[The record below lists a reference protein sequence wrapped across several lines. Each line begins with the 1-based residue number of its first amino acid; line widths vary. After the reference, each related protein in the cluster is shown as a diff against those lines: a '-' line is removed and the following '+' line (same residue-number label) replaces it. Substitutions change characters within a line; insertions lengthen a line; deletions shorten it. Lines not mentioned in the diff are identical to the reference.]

1 MSVEYLH
8 NHFADTLGCSHDVGG
23 IDGFVRGNQHKFL
36 GAEKGCRLCGLKRT
50 HDIVLDR
57 LVGAVLHERHM
68 LMGCRMVHN
77 VRSVFFKNGIHSL
90 GVAHGT
96 D

>member
-1 MSVEYLH
+1 MPVEYLH
-8 NHFADTLGCSHDVGG
+8 NHFADTLGRSHDVGR
-23 IDGFVRGNQHKFL
+23 IDGFVRGDQHEFP
-36 GAEKGCRLCGLKRT
+36 GTEKSCRLRGLKRT
-50 HDIVLDR
+50 HNIVLNR

-77 VRSVFFKNGIHSL
+77 IRSVFFKNGIHSP